1 MCKLTSP
8 HTTLMTEDTNK
19 KIVVLIPCYNEEKG
33 IGEVI
38 ERFPRDQLLFQG
50 YSLEIIV
57 IDNNSADRT
66 VEIAQASGASVISER
81 KQGKGNAMRKGF
93 AEVPEDA
100 AYVVML
106 DGDATYRPE
115 EILRL
120 VELLDSRFCT
130 AVVGSRLG
138 GRIAP
143 GSMTALNR
151 AGNWFFA
158 HIVRYIYRV
167 NVTDVL
173 TGYFAWTREALMRLH
188 PHLTSSG
195 FAIEMEMVTKMAK
208 LGEEVY
214 AVPISYEPRA
224 GQTNL
229 RPFYD
234 GSRILLM
241 FVRNL
246 FWRPREKVS
255 FLPND
260 QRVPGTSGI

>member
-1 MCKLTSP
+1 MMS
-8 HTTLMTEDTNK
+8 MTQDNIHK

-38 ERFPRDQLLFQG
+38 ERFPRGQIAYRG
-50 YSLEIIV
+50 YTLEIVV
-57 IDNNSADRT
+57 IDNNSIDRT
-66 VEIAQASGASVISER
+66 AEIARASGARVISEL
-81 KQGKGNAMRKGF
+81 KKGKGNAMRTGF
-93 AEVPEDA
+93 REVSEDA
-100 AYVVML
+100 SFVVML

-120 VELLDSRFCT
+120 VELLDSKFCT

-138 GRIAP
+138 GYIAP

-208 LGEEVY
+208 IGEAVY

-234 GSRILLM
+234 GFRILMM
-241 FVRNL
+241 FMRNL
-246 FWRPREKVS
+246 FWQPDKKPPFVSEGGKVQS
-255 FLPND
+255 
-260 QRVPGTSGI
+260 VTGI